1 MSLRIY
7 EVGLR
12 FTGKVNAFHTTEQ
25 EQKSR
30 PWLGKCLIP
39 VLALNTLF
47 AKPVEQYL
55 TSRRSDLT
63 LASPSFPGV
72 RDSNRYSCLSR
83 RTSIPSPF
91 KVVE

>member
-12 FTGKVNAFHTTEQ
+12 FTGKVNAFHITEQ

-30 PWLGKCLIP
+30 PWLGECLIP